1 MAEFL
6 GSTEQV
12 SDMLMDARKLA
23 AKLQHQFVMPEHM
36 LRVMIDLPEVRDAL
50 TIYSVQPHE
59 IPDALEK
66 FFSLQDQVPV
76 PEGEYPGMSEQAAQL
91 MKPRLC

>member
-23 AKLQHQFVMPEHM
+23 AKLQHQFVMP
-36 LRVMIDLPEVRDAL
+36 
-50 TIYSVQPHE
+50 
-59 IPDALEK
+59 
-66 FFSLQDQVPV
+66 
-76 PEGEYPGMSEQAAQL
+76 
-91 MKPRLC
+91 C